1 MIAAFAMG
9 LFVSLSMQACAE
21 DKDDAPAAKT
31 PAADTHV
38 FDAWKQPG
46 LEYEEIINQSTEKVI
61 ERYEYLYND
70 NGWIIEKIKY
80 GYVDDDLTV
89 GYYLGSKTIW
99 TYTYS
104 DSGEYQYC
112 TRDYINY
119 NHLGT
124 ICYINTSKCT
134 AKLYMK

>member
-31 PAADTHV
+31 PTADTHK

-46 LEYEEIINQSTEKVI
+46 LEYEESINKSTEKVLQ
-61 ERYEYLYND
+61 RCEYRYND
-70 NGWIIEKIKY
+70 NGWIIEKIQY
-80 GYVDDDLTV
+80 GYVDDDLSV
-89 GYYLGSKTIW
+89 GYYLGSKTVW

-112 TRDYINY
+112 ICDYIQY
-119 NHLGT
+119 DTSGSISYT
-124 ICYINTSKCT
+124 NTQKT
-134 AKLYMK
+134 TTKLYMK